1 MIFIKNIGP
10 EFFLELHEACK
21 SDGYTPH
28 EYFLP
33 HTSTMSSMSPFYTD
47 QLNDGHYRLIFAGP
61 CNDEIFPGTTPEYM
75 KKRFHTFVEAVCKV
89 FESQA
94 VRSLNS
100 FLHGGQDK
108 ERNLVNKHGHAISDY
123 DVLAQNS
130 IKIVHVSECDPN
142 TQLIQELN
150 KQYYM
155 LMDDDKIQVYGG
167 NTRRGKH
174 NTRYFEVIFS
184 GTCLSSKKAESPKI
198 FKLFKIQVEGAE
210 L

>member
-33 HTSTMSSMSPFYTD
+33 HTSTMSSMAPFYTD

-108 ERNLVNKHGHAISDY
+108 ERSLVNKNAHAIADY
-123 DVLAQNS
+123 DLLGQNS
-130 IKIVHVSECDPN
+130 IHIVHVSEYDPN
-142 TQLIQELN
+142 HQLIQELN
-150 KQYYM
+150 RQYYS
-155 LMDDDKIQVYGG
+155 LMDDDKIKVYGCT
-167 NTRRGKH
+167 NRRGKH
-174 NTRYFEVIFS
+174 NTRYFEVVF
-184 GTCLSSKKAESPKI
+184 GAKCLNSKKAEFLKI
-198 FKLFKIQVEGAE
+198 FKLSKIQVEGAE